1 MNGKLK
7 KLACL
12 MGVLS
17 GLTFSACGLFPK
29 STLISAPAEASSLS
43 HTERTEEF
51 ANFVT
56 SVNAFSSRFAS
67 TIYKAEPN
75 EDEFAVSPISVFMGL
90 SLAAE
95 CGEGETQSEILSAL
109 GVSLQDLRT
118 HTGTLFRSLTKTHK
132 ANGVFG
138 DKTTGMLKPANSIWL
153 DESISVNKTCTQ
165 TLAEKYYCYSYLAD
179 FMNAPQSAGKAIQ
192 KFIKDQTNGQI
203 DEYWHF
209 PPSTAFVLINTLY
222 LKDVWEYDGSN
233 SRLTDKEYTFTC
245 LDGEVEREKF
255 LQRDY
260 VMGRAHEGEKFTS
273 FYTSTYHGYKIKFIL
288 PKDGYSLSEVF
299 TEQTLNEV
307 NGVTDYRAE
316 DHENLIRYYTRCL
329 FPTFDADFDNEI
341 RFVLEKEFGIKN
353 MFDRE
358 RADFSPLVNGQTWCD
373 GVRHTA
379 ELNVDRKGIEGS
391 AVTVIPGAGAPGPDE
406 YEEVY
411 LDYVV
416 DRAFGFVITDS
427 YGVNLFSGIIGEI

>member
-12 MGVLS
+12 TGVLS
-17 GLTFSACGLFPK
+17 GLTFSACAFPK
-29 STLISAPAEASSLS
+29 STLISEPAKASSLS
-43 HTERTEEF
+43 YKERTEEF
-51 ANFVT
+51 TSFLT
-56 SVNAFSSRFAS
+56 SVNAFSSRFSS
-67 TIYKAEPN
+67 TMYEAEPN
-75 EDEFAVSPISVFMGL
+75 EDEFVVSPISVFMGL

-95 CGEGETQSEILSAL
+95 SSTGETQSEILSAL

-118 HTGTLFRSLTKTHK
+118 HTGTLFRSLTNTHK
-132 ANGVFG
+132 ASGVFG
-138 DKTTGMLKPANSIWL
+138 DKVTGMLKPANSIWL
-153 DESISVNKTCTQ
+153 DESISVNKSCTDI
-165 TLAEKYYCYSYLAD
+165 LAEKYYCYSYLAD
-179 FMNAPQSAGKAIQ
+179 FMNSPQSAGKLIQ
-192 KFIKDQTNGQI
+192 KFIKEQTNGQI

-233 SRLTDKEYTFTC
+233 SPLTEQEYDFTC
-245 LDGEVEREKF
+245 LDGEVEHEKF
-255 LQRDY
+255 LKRDY
-260 VMGRAHEGEKFTS
+260 VKGRAYEGETFTS

-288 PKDGYSLSEVF
+288 PKDGYSLNEAF

-329 FPTFDADFDNEI
+329 FPTFDADFDNEVRI
-341 RFVLEKEFGIKN
+341 VLEKEFGISR
-353 MFDRE
+353 MFDKE
-358 RADFSPLVNGQTWCD
+358 KAEFSPLVNGQTWCE
-373 GVRHTA
+373 GIRHTA
-379 ELNVDRKGIEGS
+379 EINVDRKGIEGT

-416 DRAFGFVITDS
+416 DRAFGFIITDS
-427 YGVNLFSGIIGEI
+427 YGVNLFSGIIGGI